1 MRSYCRILKLLALY
15 SVLSGRLSFPLRCSF
30 FFSFLFFS
38 FVLFSSPLYFYLLL
52 SFVLL
57 LFSSLLFSS
66 LLFFF
71 VFFSSMLFSYL
82 LMVLKTSIPSL
93 CLSPGSDEF
102 GTALTD
108 FLAATWGRLG
118 SGVGLSLPD
127 VPAITCCLSSRSFS
141 LRAIS
146 LHSRNRIKSSRETIK
161 KTSYVQEN
169 VEMKQ

>member
-15 SVLSGRLSFPLRCSF
+15 YVLSGRLSFPLRCSF
-30 FFSFLFFS
+30 FFSSLFFS

-52 SFVLL
+52 SFVL
-57 LFSSLLFSS
+57 LLFSS